1 MKSLLF
7 NKKGFTLMEILVV
20 LAIFAI
26 LAGIAIPNVLDNIGK
41 GERTAALEEEHN
53 VVVAIGAAMKMG
65 NGTVVA
71 YTTSGKI
78 PAKSGAG
85 VAENDPGK
93 YLINGTEFE
102 WTITDKGVLAPGD
115 SNPLND

>member
-20 LAIFAI
+20 LAIFAV
-26 LAGIAIPNVLDNIGK
+26 LAGIVLPNVLNSIGK

-71 YTTSGKI
+71 YSTSGKI
-78 PAKSGAG
+78 PAKSGSG
-85 VAENDPGK
+85 VADNDPGK
-93 YLINGTEFE
+93 YLINATEFE
-102 WTITDKGVLAPGD
+102 WTITENGVLAPGNN
-115 SNPLND
+115 NPLND